1 MADAGLRLVVEGEK
15 EFKKAL
21 ADIDQQLKTN
31 KKELQL
37 LVEQYKVNDD
47 GLGNLTERQKVLA
60 DSIDAQKQKVKLL
73 SDQYAEAATVYDE
86 NDKRLVTL
94 KNSML
99 DAETSLAKMTAQQ
112 QELTKMQEDA
122 QYATAEY
129 DKTIEQLRATVEA
142 NTSEIKAMDTAA
154 GKLGDSTDD
163 LKEKNANLS
172 KQNDVL
178 RKSQE
183 AQRAV
188 VDNLNAEYQVTV
200 KRYGEGST
208 EAEKYRKKVLDATA
222 ELDRM
227 GDQLEE
233 NEQAIRDNS
242 KAMEEGGDASQV
254 MLDNFGQISSVI
266 GVEIPGGLTK
276 IIEDLGTGAVKL
288 GTIAGAAKTIAD
300 IAKSIVEDTTEQ
312 VKNID
317 TLSAQLG
324 MNTTDTQ
331 RLQYAAEKLHVEMD
345 VVLDVYKE
353 INNKAGDTAQKLAE
367 YAEEEAKAEEKK
379 IAEKEKLEKEYYEN
393 IPKWADHQNEDLFKI
408 MQEYDAEYAKNVAK
422 VEEDYQ
428 KTLDGIRD
436 KSAEATKV
444 WDDIGVAIFDT
455 NGEIKTAQEL
465 FEETIDAFHGM
476 EDGIERNK
484 KMIDLVGES
493 YQKFVPFVKAG
504 TDQLQEFYN
513 EADEVYVVMDEQL
526 DELRKNTQAWED
538 YSHSVKNSLQAIKD
552 DIMAP
557 KNAIKE
563 FFGSIKDAF
572 ASLGN
577 GNWTWGTVGPRTYA
591 TGTYNHPGG
600 LAMVGENG
608 PEIVELPRG
617 SKVYPNGTAPAGMG
631 GNTTF
636 NITIPAKDIREFNDI
651 VDIVQN
657 AAVGFRRG

>member
-86 NDKRLVTL
+86 NDKQLVTL

-112 QELTKMQEDA
+112 QELNKMQEDA

-163 LKEKNANLS
+163 LKEKNANLA

-188 VDNLNAEYQVTV
+188 VNNLNAEYQVTV

-208 EAEKYRKKVLDATA
+208 EAEKYRKKVIDATA

-233 NEQAIRDNS
+233 NEQAIRNNS
-242 KAMEEGGDASQV
+242 KAMDESKTAPDGLLGKLQEVSGKV
-254 MLDNFGQISSVI
+254 
-266 GVEIPGGLTK
+266 GVEIPSGIEKMIGGFDGGTLAVGGIVGALGTMAAKMADIYKDSTAWAGEVTK
-276 IIEDLGTGAVKL
+276 SAQELDLGTAEYQAL
-288 GTIAGAAKTIAD
+288 
-300 IAKSIVEDTTEQ
+300 
-312 VKNID
+312 
-317 TLSAQLG
+317 
-324 MNTTDTQ
+324 M
-331 RLQYAAEKLHVEMD
+331 YAASGAGVEMD
-345 VVLDVYKE
+345 AIADAIKE
-353 INNKAGDTAQKLAE
+353 INNKAGESDKVLSKWQGRWDELK
-367 YAEEEAKAEEKK
+367 YATESERQEVAKAQEMWDNLGVSIYDQNGKLKDSKTLLYEAIDAFSGMTAGVERSKAMMDLWGESARRLNPLVETGADNLK
-379 IAEKEKLEKEYYEN
+379 RAE
-393 IPKWADHQNEDLFKI
+393 
-408 MQEYDAEYAKNVAK
+408 EYAKEYIVVSDENVAALDRQGK
-422 VEEDYQ
+422 AWERLGSNLKSALREVAGNFAAGNLLGSFVSGLKEEWEAI
-428 KTLDGIRD
+428 LDGTYLD
-436 KSAEATKV
+436 KLK
-444 WDDIGVAIFDT
+444 G
-455 NGEIKTAQEL
+455 K
-465 FEETIDAFHGM
+465 
-476 EDGIERNK
+476 
-484 KMIDLVGES
+484 
-493 YQKFVPFVKAG
+493 Y
-504 TDQLQEFYN
+504 
-513 EADEVYVVMDEQL
+513 
-526 DELRKNTQAWED
+526 
-538 YSHSVKNSLQAIKD
+538 
-552 DIMAP
+552 
-557 KNAIKE
+557 
-563 FFGSIKDAF
+563 
-572 ASLGN
+572 LGA
-577 GNWTWGTVGPRTYA
+577 YA

-631 GNTTF
+631 GGVYIG

-651 VDIVQN
+651 VDVVQN